1 MSTPRHYHRCR
12 DDRSPDPT
20 IVYQIHG
27 RGLSANYLGNNLLT
41 ASNIEAS
48 RATRLFDLW
57 LQQQLFGGLLSV
69 RAGQIA
75 ADDEFIISQYGA
87 NFVNSTFGWPAIP
100 AVNAPSGGPAY

>member
-1 MSTPRHYHRCR
+1 VIDRVATGEAVRHMSTPRHYHRCR

-57 LQQQLFGGLLSV
+57 LQQQLFDGLS
-69 RAGQIA
+69 
-75 ADDEFIISQYGA
+75 SPYGPDR
-87 NFVNSTFGWPAIP
+87 SHRTRCIQ
-100 AVNAPSGGPAY
+100 